1 MPNTKRLLARRIL
14 NAGISASGNLMF
26 PGIGSLL
33 EAIYSVT
40 HPEVIDKEWNAW
52 RQKTND
58 DLNLIVE
65 AIFPAIRLS
74 ETASDVAL
82 YLANASENGRRCS
95 NLYTIEDIHMILPET
110 SKYEIEDSVG
120 ALLHFELLSK
130 GPTVQ
135 TMVTQEYPLFW
146 LFDPISNFK
155 TDPYEDAKSLAA
167 KALESDRFN
176 SRKIIEELNWSY
188 RRFNPAMAYLIEEI
202 GDAFIIG
209 RESNPDMIV
218 VGMHFKTESRYQLRR
233 FINGEA

>member
-26 PGIGSLL
+26 PGTGSLV

-40 HPEVIDKEWNAW
+40 HPEVIDKEWDDW

-58 DLNLIVE
+58 DLNGIVE

-82 YLANASENGRRCS
+82 YLANVSENGRRCS
-95 NLYTIEDIHMILPET
+95 NLYTIEDIHTTLSET
-110 SKYEIEDSVG
+110 SKDEIEDSVG

-135 TMVTQEYPLFW
+135 TMVTPEYPLFW
-146 LFDPISNFK
+146 LFDPISNSN

-167 KALESDRFN
+167 KALESDRFI

-202 GDAFIIG
+202 GDAFIIS

-218 VGMHFKTESRYQLRR
+218 VGMHFKTESRFQLRR